1 MYHWSGQ
8 RGWNFSNAYEHAMVK
23 QYEERKSDF
32 VKYKKQCIE
41 DGKNGEL
48 TDDFVTNVRLKML
61 KTTDY
66 GLICC
71 CPTPRIGVFLKSKTT
86 KPSLHH
92 FYSFLSKM
100 YEQAESQLKCWNNQ
114 YEQFGCH
121 LWLFVSGQKQ
131 SAKVTEQIYRTDLDN
146 DNQQQQNFSA
156 IFHSPSSTSII
167 LDHQKQWTCPLLD
180 SGQASLHPTLEKST
194 KNSNSISTIDSN
206 NYHDVSLRKTV
217 AALSSRKTMNNNN
230 NNTDL
235 INTSTYLPY
244 DSIDYQLDKALV
256 DTNKGEYIAFES
268 MRNNLPNK

>member
-121 LWLFVSGQKQ
+121 LCLFVSGQKQ
-131 SAKVTEQIYRTDLDN
+131 SAKVTEQIYHGFH
-146 DNQQQQNFSA
+146 QNGELRCVQIVGYLQMEETQYFRWLPDTLKS
-156 IFHSPSSTSII
+156 FWLTEFEKF
-167 LDHQKQWTCPLLD
+167 DHF
-180 SGQASLHPTLEKST
+180 
-194 KNSNSISTIDSN
+194 
-206 NYHDVSLRKTV
+206 VKT
-217 AALSSRKTMNNNN
+217 
-230 NNTDL
+230 
-235 INTSTYLPY
+235 
-244 DSIDYQLDKALV
+244 
-256 DTNKGEYIAFES
+256 
-268 MRNNLPNK
+268 